1 MNVQPNFNRL
11 ARLYRW
17 MELFTFGPCLER
29 CRRAFL
35 ADMAE
40 RRRALALGDGDRRF
54 AAQLLRANADVQI
67 DAVDF
72 SPEML
77 SALVSR
83 ADLMP
88 AACVFIVPTRAIGNR
103 RTGPTISLSATFFS
117 IAFRRKRFEFWRF
130 GCAARSLVPRFGS
143 SLSLRFRRAG
153 LGGWWPAPW
162 FGCSIGLLEFSPGSP
177 SAGCPIMP
185 AHCAKPDSGWP
196 SAVFGCAACWSAR
209 NGLVS
214 KESVL

>member
-40 RRRALALGDGDRRF
+40 RRRALALGDGDGRF

-83 ADLMP
+83 AGPHAGRVRVYCADARDWQP
-88 AACVFIVPTRAIGNR
+88 ANRSYDFVVSHFFLDCLSTEEVRVLAVRLRGSVSGSAVWVISEFAIPEG
-103 RTGPTISLSATFFS
+103 
-117 IAFRRKRFEFWRF
+117 
-130 GCAARSLVPRFGS
+130 
-143 SLSLRFRRAG
+143 
-153 LGGWWPAPW
+153 W
-162 FGCSIGLLEFSPGSP
+162 FGRLVARPVVWLLYRAFGILTGLAVRRLPNHAGALRKAGFRLAERRFWLRGLLVSE
-177 SAGCPIMP
+177 
-185 AHCAKPDSGWP
+185 KW
-196 SAVFGCAACWSAR
+196 ACQ
-209 NGLVS
+209 
-214 KESVL
+214 